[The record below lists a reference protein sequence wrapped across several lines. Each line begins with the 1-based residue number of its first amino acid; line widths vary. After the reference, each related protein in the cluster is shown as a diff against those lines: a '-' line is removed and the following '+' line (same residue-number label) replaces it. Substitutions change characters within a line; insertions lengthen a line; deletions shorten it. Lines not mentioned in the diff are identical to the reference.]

1 MRLQHQDEKANSQK
15 RKAMP
20 AKCRP
25 IPKVATQ
32 IPGLDE
38 VLEGGLPRGRT
49 TLVSGGPGSG
59 KTVLGLDFLCRGAAA
74 GEPGVFVTF
83 EERTESIRTN
93 ALSMGWDLAALEKA
107 GKVAIVEARLYGE
120 EVISG
125 EFDVQGILAIVE
137 GHAKRIRAKRVV
149 MDALDVL
156 LRVFSDTRRERSEL
170 YRIHDWLI
178 DHKLTSL
185 LSVKAQR
192 NSLDGDTVQQY
203 EFLDFMTDCVIR
215 LDHRVVGQVA
225 TRRLRV
231 VKYRGSGFGTNEYPY
246 VIGERGIVLFPV
258 TNAEL
263 THQPLGPKVSSGL
276 AGLDA
281 MLDGG
286 FRRSACILITG
297 SSGTGKTT
305 LASAFAQ
312 AACQRQEKVLYLNF
326 EESQEALVAGMLS
339 AGIDLRPA
347 LRTRKLTMQTALPE
361 AMGSDNHLVRVLEA
375 IDTFKPE
382 HLIVDAISACV
393 RMGSEQ
399 AAFDYLMRLV
409 AVIKDRGITAILT
422 NQTAG
427 LPDAGEELSGI
438 GFSSVVDA
446 VIHLRFVDAG
456 QEIGRQILVIKARGS
471 GHSNRRESYYITDRG
486 VEFPSNLRRPSARA
500 GEAAAKDKDGGK

>member
-1 MRLQHQDEKANSQK
+1 
-15 RKAMP
+15 MP
-20 AKCRP
+20 TKCRP

-38 VLEGGLPRGRT
+38 VLEGGLPKGRT

-59 KTVLGLDFLCRGAAA
+59 KTVLGLEFLCRGALA

-83 EERTESIRTN
+83 EERAEAVRTN
-93 ALSMGWDLAALEKA
+93 AMSMGWDLAALEKA
-107 GKVAIVEARLYGE
+107 GKVAVIEARLYGE
-120 EVISG
+120 EVLSG
-125 EFDVQGILAIVE
+125 DFDIQGILAIVE

-156 LRVFSDTRRERSEL
+156 LRVYGDAQRERTEL
-170 YRIHDWLI
+170 YRLHDWLI
-178 DHKLTSL
+178 DHKLTNV
-185 LSVKAQR
+185 LSVKAQ
-192 NSLDGDTVQQY
+192 LDGDMVHRY
-203 EFLDFMTDCVIR
+203 EFLDFMADCVIR

-258 TNAEL
+258 SKTEL

-286 FRRSACILITG
+286 FRRAACILIAG

-305 LASAFAQ
+305 LASAFAR
-312 AACQRQEKVLYLNF
+312 AACRRHEKVLYLNF
-326 EESQEALVAGMLS
+326 EESHEAMAAGMLS

-347 LRTRKLTMQTALPE
+347 IRTQRLMVQTALPE
-361 AMGSDNHLVRVLEA
+361 AMGTDGHLVRALEA
-375 IDTFKPE
+375 LDSFKPD
-382 HLIVDAISACV
+382 HLILDAISACI
-393 RMGSEQ
+393 RMGSQQ
-399 AAFDYLMRLV
+399 AAFEYLMRLV
-409 AVIKDRGITAILT
+409 GVVKERGITCILT
-422 NQTAG
+422 NQITDPLG
-427 LPDAGEELSGI
+427 CGEEISGL

-446 VIHLRFVDAG
+446 VVHLRFVDAG

-471 GHSNRRESYYITDRG
+471 GHSNRRESFYITEHG
-486 VEFPSNLRRPSARA
+486 IEFPNNLRLPSARA
-500 GEAAAKDKDGGK
+500 GEAAEKDGEK

>member
-1 MRLQHQDEKANSQK
+1 MRV
-15 RKAMP
+15 RG
-20 AKCRP
+20 RP
-25 IPKVATQ
+25 IPKVPTQ
-32 IPGLDE
+32 VIGLDE

-49 TLVSGGPGSG
+49 TLVCGGPGSG
-59 KTVLGLDFLCRGAAA
+59 KTVLGLEFLCRGALA

-83 EERTESIRTN
+83 EERAEAVRTN

-125 EFDVQGILAIVE
+125 EFDIQGILAIVE

-156 LRVFSDTRRERSEL
+156 LRVFSDARRERSEL

-178 DHKLTSL
+178 DHKLTSI

-192 NSLDGDTVQQY
+192 DALDGDMVHQY
-203 EFLDFMTDCVIR
+203 EFLDFMADCVIR

-258 TNAEL
+258 SKTEL
-263 THQPLGPKVSSGL
+263 THQPLGPKLSSGL

-286 FRRSACILITG
+286 FRRAACILIAG

-305 LASAFAQ
+305 LACAFAR
-312 AACQRQEKVLYLNF
+312 AACRRNEKVLYLNF
-326 EESQEALVAGMLS
+326 EESHEAMAAGMLS

-347 LRTRKLTMQTALPE
+347 IRSHRLMVQTALPE
-361 AMGSDNHLVRVLEA
+361 AMGTDGHLVRALEA
-375 IDTFKPE
+375 LDSFKPD
-382 HLIVDAISACV
+382 HLILDAISACI
-393 RMGSEQ
+393 RMGSQQ

-409 AVIKDRGITAILT
+409 GVVKERGITCILT
-422 NQTAG
+422 NQITDPLG
-427 LPDAGEELSGI
+427 CGEEISGL

-446 VIHLRFVDAG
+446 VVHLRFVDAG
-456 QEIGRQILVIKARGS
+456 QEIGRQVLVIKARGS
-471 GHSNRRESYYITDRG
+471 GHSNRREAFYITERG
-486 VEFPSNLRRPSARA
+486 IEFPNNLRLPSARA
-500 GEAAAKDKDGGK
+500 GEAADKAKDGEQ